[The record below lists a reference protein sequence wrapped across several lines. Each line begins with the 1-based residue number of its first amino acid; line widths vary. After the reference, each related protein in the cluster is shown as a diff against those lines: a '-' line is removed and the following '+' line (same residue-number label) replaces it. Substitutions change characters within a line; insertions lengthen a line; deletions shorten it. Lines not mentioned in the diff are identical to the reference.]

1 MKTRTLFGAALLLG
15 IFTSAADNPRY
26 VTVTATFG
34 GPATVQIQQG
44 ETAELVSSVS
54 TPKNGGGET
63 TFLKSGGGGD
73 QLGFGVPLT
82 GPATITATAGRWNTV
97 VITVKI
103 TSESVDVNKTD
114 TVEVSKTDFVDANK
128 TDSFDVNKTL
138 ILPPGTNQIYITL
151 ESSTNLVNWVAATNG
166 VYGSPD
172 TVIFFRIRTKAL
184 ASP

>member
-1 MKTRTLFGAALLLG
+1 MKTRIFLATALLFG
-15 IFTSAADNPRY
+15 IFNCAADNPRY
-26 VTVTATFG
+26 VTVAATFG
-34 GPATVQIQQG
+34 GPAAIQIQKG
-44 ETAELVSSVS
+44 EIAEVVSSVS

-63 TFLKSGGGGD
+63 TFLKSGGGGGD
-73 QLGFGVPLT
+73 CGFGVPVT
-82 GPATITATAGRWNTV
+82 GPATITATSGRWNTV

-114 TVEVSKTDFVDANK
+114 TVEVSKTDFVDVNK

-138 ILPPGTNQIYITL
+138 ILPPGTNQVYITL

-166 VYGSPD
+166 FYRSPD
-172 TVIFFRIRTKAL
+172 TVLFFRIRTKAL